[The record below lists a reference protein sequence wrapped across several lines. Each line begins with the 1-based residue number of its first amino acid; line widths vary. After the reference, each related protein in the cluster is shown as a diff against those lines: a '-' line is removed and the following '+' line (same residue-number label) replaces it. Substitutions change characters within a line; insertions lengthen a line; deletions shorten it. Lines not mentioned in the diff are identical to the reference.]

1 MKSAQSVDVDWAVIH
16 PDTLRDSGRL
26 LEAKKDL
33 VDRIEYVVHFP
44 KVPFLSVACGAH
56 SARIARI
63 REVDKLVDPVHG
75 GLGGLREHLAQCRD
89 IAVNRLFGCLLQPK
103 LRWRLHVC
111 RACKR

>member
-1 MKSAQSVDVDWAVIH
+1 MEPAQSVDVDRAVIH

-26 LEAKKDL
+26 LEAKEGL
-33 VDRIEYVVHFP
+33 VDQIEYVAHFP

-63 REVDKLVDPVHG
+63 REVGKLVDPVHG

-89 IAVNRLFGCLLQPK
+89 YGRLIRLFAATEITLTFAPVS
-103 LRWRLHVC
+103 RL
-111 RACKR
+111 